1 MHKIIVDNDSII
13 LQNENY
19 LDIEKNKDVT
29 LYLFGEGKTII
40 NVLEDCKL
48 TVYHLG
54 VDISNDIQIN
64 LNGKNSEVKY
74 YYSVVNY
81 QDNVL
86 KIVINHNSSNTYS
99 NVYNHGVNVLDKS
112 LRFEVSGVVPKNI
125 LGCSCNQENRII
137 NMSNGKSMIC
147 PNLLIDYFD
156 VSSSHAAYIGK
167 FSDDVLFYLMS
178 RGISR
183 EKSYSLLIK
192 SFLVPTDIDKE
203 KVEDFMVNIENI

>member
-19 LDIEKNKDVT
+19 LDIEKNRDVT

>member
-86 KIVINHNSSNTYS
+86 NIVINHNSSNTYS

-147 PNLLIDYFD
+147 PNLLIDCFD